1 MVLLKMSLI
10 QILIGSLFVLLAS
23 GLPADLVAS
32 APSPSSTTPKLVQIF
47 QATINVGDFSSPI
60 PIPGGQRIV
69 AKVNN
74 GTIKGKGLNGTIEGG
89 VSVIDLFSNGQVIVN
104 NVRSIGT
111 TAEGLPFLIDENG
124 VGSPADDFAR
134 LTLSIGGSYAN
145 LANQFI
151 LTEATLASD
160 RRRWSTVNWLN

>member
-1 MVLLKMSLI
+1 MLEIFHRRFLSLGVNESVSI
-10 QILIGSLFVLLAS
+10 TQPRAQVHS
-23 GLPADLVAS
+23 ADEYC
-32 APSPSSTTPKLVQIF
+32 
-47 QATINVGDFSSPI
+47 
-60 PIPGGQRIV
+60 IV

-134 LTLSIGGSYAN
+134 LVSIYFGH
-145 LANQFI
+145 I
-151 LTEATLASD
+151 
-160 RRRWSTVNWLN
+160 